1 MTKNK
6 ILLFYSELEKTNII
20 YFLNNI
26 DYKQYDVDLILEE
39 NINKKKEIP
48 KKVNIIKYNNNR
60 LKKILFKIQFKFKY
74 KNKYDTSIVYSSD
87 NLFSNSLIRL
97 ASKNRII
104 FINNNK
110 LTEFNYREYFIKR
123 HIYDFNKI
131 IFKTHQEEKQFLKY
145 YPTLSKKTHV
155 INSFINYEEIEK
167 LSKETINEKI
177 RKTDKTLLLITEL
190 NEEKNKLLNIM
201 NIIKE
206 IKNEIKNIKLYII
219 GDGIDKYAYESF
231 IEDNKLE
238 DTIHLLGN
246 KENTYPYIE
255 KCKYILLKSKEEL
268 DKYLIPCQVLK
279 TQVITDC
286 RYSDDNITLGE
297 DFGYLIS
304 KNKNKQQEDILTIL
318 TTKSSKK
325 SNYIKK
331 GLNESKINSIM
342 NK

>member
-1 MTKNK
+1 MTKNN

-39 NINKKKEIP
+39 NIKIKKEIP

-131 IFKTHQEEKQFLKY
+131 IIKTHQEEKQFLKY

-177 RKTDKTLLLITEL
+177 RKTDKTILLITEL

-268 DKYLIPCQVLK
+268 DKYLIPCLVLK
-279 TQVITDC
+279 TQIITTC
-286 RYSDDNITLGE
+286 RYSDDTINIGDNYGFIISNNLNKQKE
-297 DFGYLIS
+297 DFINVIN
-304 KNKNKQQEDILTIL
+304 NKNKCHFDYKNLNKEKMIILE
-318 TTKSSKK
+318 KS
-325 SNYIKK
+325 I
-331 GLNESKINSIM
+331 
-342 NK
+342 